1 MSYESKVAR
10 TLGVIIHRTR
20 KAWAVVGHVVKACYK
35 VSLIVGIAG
44 FGKQTLVD
52 IFKVTR
58 SKGLRLEFSDLKLMF
73 WIIVKISKLVSP
85 IWIGATVG

>member
-20 KAWAVVGHVVKACYK
+20 KAWAGVDHVVKGYK
-35 VSLIVGIAG
+35 VSLIVGIAAG